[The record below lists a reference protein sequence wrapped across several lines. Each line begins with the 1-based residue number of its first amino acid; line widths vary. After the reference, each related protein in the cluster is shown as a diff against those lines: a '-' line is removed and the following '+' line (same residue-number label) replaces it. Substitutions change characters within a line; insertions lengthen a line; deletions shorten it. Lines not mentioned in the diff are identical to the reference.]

1 MSDTPKKGDLRVWW
15 IPQVPMQPF
24 HVPVPDVK
32 TAKLVMNCL
41 ANYDIFQFENRVKPD
56 YSNAGGLECYSRD
69 DDGEWYEWYDE
80 ETGESID
87 DVEIAE

>member
-41 ANYDIFQFENRVKPD
+41 ANYDIFQFENRVKPG
-56 YSNAGGLECYSRD
+56 YCNVGGLECYSQD
-69 DDGEWYEWYDE
+69 DNGEWCEWYDE

-87 DVEIAE
+87 EVEIEE